1 MEFVIFSRDA
11 MRMLL
16 LGFIFVL
23 GADAGH
29 ILRLS
34 EEEDLALERQIQAI
48 NKPAI
53 RSFKTSYGATIDCV
67 NIYKQLAFDHP
78 LLKNHTIQMKPEHVP
93 EGDMRKTRRMAS
105 LYLGGQRCPK
115 GTVPIVRATKE
126 DLLMAKYIPRH
137 PGSHMETEYSP
148 NSDDIPGQHSAMFE
162 FRRPTRGAKA
172 SISNWNPAVS
182 SEQFSLAKISVVA
195 ASGADLNNVQAG
207 WMSYDSLYPDSTR
220 LFIYWTDTNKGD
232 WWLGVNGEQVGYW
245 PRSLFTSL
253 VPNANAVAWGG
264 QVFSPFKRP
273 TPAMGSGHPPSEGL
287 GKAASMTHLRAS
299 LPFSSTMFVDPE
311 NYDSFFVDAPEC
323 YDATSDKNHENGRYV
338 LYGGPAGLSI
348 ARSSTEAEY
357 KAAAATAAKLRGYK
371 LYYVNWVSLFQPR
384 DAMRT
389 LLVGFIF
396 VLGADAGHRLRLSE
410 EEDLALE
417 RQLRVINKPTIRSF
431 KLFSLAEISVV
442 AASGADL
449 NNVQTGWM
457 SYDSLY
463 PDSTRLFIYWTDT
476 NEGDWWL
483 GVNGEQV
490 GYWPRSLFTSL
501 LPNADAVAWG
511 GQVFSPLQHAH
522 PGDGERTSPLG
533 RTLEGGLHDSP
544 SSLVTI

>member
-220 LFIYWTDTNKGD
+220 LFIYWTADGYQKTGCYNLLCPGFI
-232 WWLGVNGEQVGYW
+232 QV
-245 PRSLFTSL
+245 
-253 VPNANAVAWGG
+253 
-264 QVFSPFKRP
+264 
-273 TPAMGSGHPPSEGL
+273 
-287 GKAASMTHLRAS
+287 
-299 LPFSSTMFVDPE
+299 SSTLPIGSPVQ
-311 NYDSFFVDAPEC
+311 S
-323 YDATSDKNHENGRYV
+323 SQ
-338 LYGGPAGLSI
+338 YGGAQ
-348 ARSSTEAEY
+348 TF
-357 KAAAATAAKLRGYK
+357 T
-371 LYYVNWVSLFQPR
+371 
-384 DAMRT
+384 
-389 LLVGFIF
+389 
-396 VLGADAGHRLRLSE
+396 
-410 EEDLALE
+410 DL
-417 RQLRVINKPTIRSF
+417 TI
-431 KLFSLAEISVV
+431 I
-442 AASGADL
+442 
-449 NNVQTGWM
+449 
-457 SYDSLY
+457 
-463 PDSTRLFIYWTDT
+463 
-476 NEGDWWL
+476 
-483 GVNGEQV
+483 
-490 GYWPRSLFTSL
+490 
-501 LPNADAVAWG
+501 
-511 GQVFSPLQHAH
+511 
-522 PGDGERTSPLG
+522 
-533 RTLEGGLHDSP
+533 
-544 SSLVTI
+544 